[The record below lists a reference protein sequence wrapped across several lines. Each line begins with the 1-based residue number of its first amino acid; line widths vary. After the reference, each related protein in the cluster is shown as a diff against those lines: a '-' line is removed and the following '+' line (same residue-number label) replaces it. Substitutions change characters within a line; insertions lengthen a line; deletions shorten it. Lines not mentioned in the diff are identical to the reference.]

1 MDQKLLFFINRQ
13 WTHPALDRFMAAVSS
28 FDVWLWPMAVL
39 AILVWKKGRFRAR
52 GFIIVAALVVGINDG
67 VVARSLKRI
76 TNRPR
81 PHELSSDV
89 RQVDLARA
97 TPRFLAIFN
106 PAKVKFAEPPLGNVN
121 GRSFP
126 SGHTIN
132 SFSIA
137 LVCTAFYRRRG
148 WLAFLP
154 AALVAYSRIYTGAHW
169 PTDIL
174 ASIFIALGFTLLLL
188 ALFELLWHEFGPRF
202 FPRWHA
208 ARPTLLAA

>member
-1 MDQKLLFFINRQ
+1 MDQKLLFLINRQ
-13 WTHPALDRFMAAVSS
+13 WTHPALDRFMAAISS

-39 AILVWKKGRFRAR
+39 AIFVWKKGAFRAR
-52 GFIIVAALVVGINDG
+52 AFIIVTALVVGINDG
-67 VVARSLKRI
+67 IISRSLKRI

-81 PHELSSDV
+81 PHELRTDV
-89 RQVDLARA
+89 RQVDLAKA
-97 TPRFLAIFN
+97 TPRILALFH
-106 PAKVKFAEPPLGNVN
+106 PMKVKVAGPPLEGVD

-137 LVCTAFYRRRG
+137 LVCASFYRRRG

-154 AALVAYSRIYTGAHW
+154 AILVAYSRVYTGAHW

-174 ASIFIALGFTLLLL
+174 GSIFIALGATFLLL
-188 ALFELLWHEFGPRF
+188 AFFEFLWREIGHRL
-202 FPRWHA
+202 FPRWHSTQ
-208 ARPTLLAA
+208 PTLLAA